1 MCASSHYCNMFT
13 MHGRFE
19 TCGSEVTAGNIS
31 PDSRLY
37 RRHRL
42 EGRRNRIYN
51 TTPTNQLQ
59 STHTLEP
66 SPQNQSPQIP
76 FKNGRKD
83 RSHAASAPASRH
95 RKRSR
100 SRRGTPN
107 TNTILSYPIPTPYT
121 LLCSLPSNRFSD
133 FCIILLQKLNEHC
146 FDRCIP
152 TPGSSL
158 SSGESTCYTNCMEKY
173 MAAWNTTSR
182 QYLTHVQ
189 KGAGGM

>member
-1 MCASSHYCNMFT
+1 MNDVEDMTQRLSLCYTCVLRVILVICSQCTAAS
-13 MHGRFE
+13 RR
-19 TCGSEVTAGNIS
+19 GSEVTAGNLS
-31 PDSRLY
+31 SDSRLS

-95 RKRSR
+95 CKRSR

-107 TNTILSYPIPTPYT
+107 PNPILSYPVPYH
-121 LLCSLPSNRFSD
+121 LPA
-133 FCIILLQKLNEHC
+133 
-146 FDRCIP
+146 CIP